1 MGIAIV
7 LPNANFTGTGLGRVT
22 PLQDIE
28 LTGISVVAESS
39 YSASQVQ
46 LRAIFTPANA
56 THKELVWSIVSGGE
70 YATVNA
76 ATGLLSIDEDADS
89 DTVTVRATS
98 AYDSSIYGEAV
109 FTVTYVET
117 PIPPTALTI
126 SAGFPNM
133 NKIQMSVDYTP
144 SDCNEREVTW
154 AITEGGAYA
163 TINASGLI
171 TILEGADNNTITV
184 TATSTAD
191 SSVVG
196 TAQVFVT
203 YEDII
208 LPAELE
214 AVWQTAHD
222 WYAGQ
227 SSQHWWFGSENA
239 QKGKYLE
246 RYNKIGAIPTFFPIA
261 VAQNNGTLLLSTG
274 TTSPD
279 GKRTQFKMDDTIGD
293 VVQIT
298 PNNIGGPEVLD
309 NNVMYVEYPNGYETP
324 DDWQAAAATIV
335 LQHKRMGAN
344 SEFLIQR
351 NQLDFCWNFSSTA
364 NGVHLSPSAWG
375 ESEMRFRTLYVEVD
389 TTKSNSDYIKMIKV
403 NGIDCTSQ
411 LESGVV
417 AVYKNSAVSG
427 TRAVYGDC
435 MIIIGKKSS

>member
-89 DTVTVRATS
+89 DTVIVRATS
-98 AYDSSIYGEAV
+98 AYDSSIYGEAII
-109 FTVTYVET
+109 TVTYVET
-117 PIPPTALTI
+117 PIPPTALSI
-126 SAGFPNM
+126 SAGFPNL
-133 NKIQMSVDYTP
+133 NKIQMSVDFTP
-144 SDCNEREVTW
+144 SYCNEREVTW

-203 YEDII
+203 HEDII

-239 QKGKYLE
+239 QKEKYLE
-246 RYNKIGAIPTFFPIA
+246 RYNKIGAIPAYFPIA
-261 VAQNNGTLLLSTG
+261 KATNNGSLLLSDGTISKEGGTG
-274 TTSPD
+274 NF
-279 GKRTQFKMDDTIGD
+279 GMNNYIGD
-293 VVQIT
+293 VIQKADR
-298 PNNIGGPEVLD
+298 NIRVPSVED
-309 NNVMYVEYPNGYETP
+309 NNVLYVEYPDGYETP
-324 DDWQAAAATIV
+324 EDWQLSTAIV
-335 LQHKRMGAN
+335 LQHKRMGSN
-344 SEFLIQR
+344 SQFLIR
-351 NQLDFCWNFSSTA
+351 NTQLDFCWNFNNTA

-375 ESEMRFRTLYVEVD
+375 ESTVRFHTLYIEVD
-389 TTKSNSDYIKMIKV
+389 TTKSDASYIKMVKV

-417 AVYKNSAVSG
+417 SLYKNSATIGVRPVG
-427 TRAVYGDC
+427 GDC
-435 MIIIGKKSS
+435 LIIIGKKSS